1 MQRSEVSCVSKKCA
15 KIRYRANGQSDFNIW
30 RKANTFEVIE
40 VEFGLRI
47 SCGGQ
52 VMMAQER
59 GMCVMQEVNSNY
71 NFDTLTIMVNQV
83 RHRQLEEEYL
93 VYLVRTQW

>member
-1 MQRSEVSCVSKKCA
+1 
-15 KIRYRANGQSDFNIW
+15 
-30 RKANTFEVIE
+30 
-40 VEFGLRI
+40 
-47 SCGGQ
+47 
-52 VMMAQER
+52 MMVQER